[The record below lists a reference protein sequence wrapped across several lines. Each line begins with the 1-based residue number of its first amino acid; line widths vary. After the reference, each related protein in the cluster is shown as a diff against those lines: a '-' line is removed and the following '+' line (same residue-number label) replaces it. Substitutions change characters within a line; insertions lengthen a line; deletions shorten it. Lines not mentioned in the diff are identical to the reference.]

1 MKSSTHILGHKRSFK
16 FRLLGHKIYLKL
28 SLLGHKGK

>member
-16 FRLLGHKIYLKL
+16 IRLLGHKIYLKL